1 MNWTYLAI
9 YKSSHAAIKSRWEGY
24 LAQKP
29 AWGRVEGPEK
39 LGLAMDTVLEALW
52 AVLRASNVANLA
64 RRTPPVELPPW
75 SMGACRLDSTLAFLA
90 AGKRALQVVVH
101 RADATQADLPRE
113 ERSEQWAELML
124 SFDVVSQQEIQRVC
138 GACFR
143 REKCALG
150 DTLKLPGWHEGPEAP
165 HLHRH

>member
-1 MNWTYLAI
+1 VNWTYLAV

-24 LAQKP
+24 LAHEP
-29 AWGRVEGPEK
+29 AWGRMESPEK
-39 LGLAMDTVLEALW
+39 LGSAMDSVLEGLW
-52 AVLRASNVANLA
+52 ALLHSSNMTHLVGK
-64 RRTPPVELPPW
+64 TPPVDLPPW
-75 SMGACRLDSTLAFLA
+75 SIGACRLDSTLAFLA